1 MRSQGWEDAGGG
13 GSWTIVGL
21 DTRKEGVRQ
30 QVGRRIIEK
39 VRLGS
44 LSLEAGRML
53 IMAK

>member
-1 MRSQGWEDAGGG
+1 M
-13 GSWTIVGL
+13 GL
-21 DTRKEGVRQ
+21 DIRKEGVRQ
-30 QVGRRIIEK
+30 QVRSRIIEK